1 VLLVPAAGVSAPGS
15 AAIDELSGAL
25 ASTGT
30 GPGAPD
36 DDVAV
41 GIASGGVG
49 DGEAA
54 LPAASL
60 RAGSAGVAWPRPL
73 ASSTRSGLYAR

>member
-1 VLLVPAAGVSAPGS
+1 VLLVPGAGVSAPGS

-30 GPGAPD
+30 GPDAPD

-49 DGEAA
+49 DGEVPR
-54 LPAASL
+54 PAASL
-60 RAGSAGVAWPRPL
+60 RAGSAGLAWLGPL
-73 ASSTRSGLYAR
+73 ASSARSGL